1 MNEYIEQAVSVL
13 HTQNQLLSHHPNA
26 TLYAH
31 LAQFVELDG
40 FYLESEPCL
49 VCNNPEVPFS
59 SIKLSSIKASSL
71 AGRLLLCACFGEVGS
86 IGLQPHILQCWL
98 VCLI

>member
-59 SIKLSSIKASSL
+59 SIKLSSIKAS
-71 AGRLLLCACFGEVGS
+71 RVY
-86 IGLQPHILQCWL
+86 PL
-98 VCLI
+98 VCLFLWSWKYWTTTTYSAVLTCVFDLKR

>member
-71 AGRLLLCACFGEVGS
+71 CVTSPPLLNTFTVVAIV
-86 IGLQPHILQCWL
+86 PILLRQ
-98 VCLI
+98 